1 MVIAIDGPGGVGK
14 STVARAVAAQLGLAY
29 LDTGATYRAA
39 TLAVLEA
46 GVAPDDG
53 RAAAEIVDGVELGYS
68 HGRIYLDDRDVATAV
83 RSAEVTANSS
93 TVSAHPAVRERIVA
107 FQRLWVAVHGNHA
120 VVEGRDIGTVVF
132 PDAPAK
138 IFLTADPEIRA
149 ARRAGDPEA
158 DGRAV
163 ATIAQELNA
172 RDRADSTRAASPLE
186 PAHDAVV
193 VDTGELTI
201 DEVVAS
207 VLAVVAS
214 AEGS

>member
-53 RAAAEIVDGVELGYS
+53 RAAAGIVGAVELGYS
-68 HGRIYLDDRDVATAV
+68 HGTIYLDDRDVATAV

-138 IFLTADPEIRA
+138 VFLTADPEIRA

-163 ATIAQELNA
+163 ATIAKELNA
-172 RDRADSTRAASPLE
+172 RDRADTTRAASPLQ
-186 PAHDAVV
+186 PADDAVV
-193 VDTGELTI
+193 IDTGELTI

-214 AEGS
+214 VKGL

>member
-14 STVARAVAAQLGLAY
+14 STVARAVASQLGLAY

-46 GVAPDDG
+46 GVASDDG
-53 RAAAEIVDGVELGYS
+53 RAVAGIVDGVELGYS
-68 HGRIYLDDRDVATAV
+68 HGTIYLGDRDVASAV
-83 RSAEVTANSS
+83 RSADVTANSS

-132 PDAPAK
+132 PDAAAK
-138 IFLTADPEIRA
+138 IFLTADPDIRA

-163 ATIAQELNA
+163 ATIAKELNA
-172 RDRADSTRAASPLE
+172 RDRADTTRAASPLQ
-186 PAHDAVV
+186 PADDAVV
-193 VDTGELTI
+193 IDTGGLTI
-201 DEVVAS
+201 DEVVDS

-214 AEGS
+214 VEGS

>member
-14 STVARAVAAQLGLAY
+14 STVAWAVAAQLGLAY

-68 HGRIYLDDRDVATAV
+68 HRTIYLDDRDVATAV

-138 IFLTADPEIRA
+138 VFLTADPEIRA

-158 DGRAV
+158 DGRTV

-172 RDRADSTRAASPLE
+172 RDRADTTRAASPLQ
-186 PAHDAVV
+186 PADDAVV
-193 VDTGELTI
+193 IDTGELTI

-214 AEGS
+214 VKGL